1 MRRSETVTEEREMKY
16 KGMIISQEQQKK
28 SENSGITS
36 TAEGEPRII
45 FSAKKRF

>member
-28 SENSGITS
+28 SENSGIMS
-36 TAEGEPRII
+36 TAEGEPII
-45 FSAKKRF
+45 VFSAKKRF